1 MLSIG
6 TAITGMFPCIIELY
20 CMTVLMSVGFHDY
33 VAFLTSLALQW
44 GDKAP
49 APETLG
55 RLIQVKAAASIV
67 TYSGVW
73 LVFDFFGGS
82 AALALVVFC
91 IVAYSRFPER
101 VVQNKNLA
109 LLSRYRLYSALTFML
124 GTQCQIFII
133 FARFLIVEKFGYSV
147 SAIATLYLL
156 NATINIW
163 LAPRIGRLIGRWGE
177 RCALIFE
184 YIELIGVFIAYGL
197 VKIQRSPSVFMF

>member
-6 TAITGMFPCIIELY
+6 TAITDMFPCIIELY

-184 YIELIGVFIAYGL
+184 YIGLIGVFIAYGL

>member
-6 TAITGMFPCIIELY
+6 TAITDMFPCIIELY

-133 FARFLIVEKFGYSV
+133 FARFLILEKFGYSV

-163 LAPRIGRLIGRWGE
+163 LAPLIGRLIGRM
-177 RCALIFE
+177 IH
-184 YIELIGVFIAYGL
+184 
-197 VKIQRSPSVFMF
+197 

>member
-6 TAITGMFPCIIELY
+6 TAITDMFPCIIELY

-156 NATINIW
+156 NATAGMALNVPHNPSRGNEVIVGRAGAAIPAET
-163 LAPRIGRLIGRWGE
+163 APRYVSL
-177 RCALIFE
+177 
-184 YIELIGVFIAYGL
+184 GL
-197 VKIQRSPSVFMF
+197 DFQDRFPT

>member
-1 MLSIG
+1 
-6 TAITGMFPCIIELY
+6 
-20 CMTVLMSVGFHDY
+20 MTVLMFVGFHDC

-156 NATINIW
+156 NATAGMALNVPHNPSRGNEVIVGRAGAAIPAET
-163 LAPRIGRLIGRWGE
+163 APRYVSL
-177 RCALIFE
+177 
-184 YIELIGVFIAYGL
+184 GL
-197 VKIQRSPSVFMF
+197 DFQDRFPT

>member
-6 TAITGMFPCIIELY
+6 TAITDMFPCIIELY

-133 FARFLIVEKFGYSV
+133 FAGFLIVEKFGYSV

-184 YIELIGVFIAYGL
+184 YIGLIGVFIAYGL
-197 VKIQRSPSVFMF
+197 VKTQRSPSVFIF

>member
-6 TAITGMFPCIIELY
+6 TAITDMFPCIIELY
-20 CMTVLMSVGFHDY
+20 CMTVLMFVGFHDC

-133 FARFLIVEKFGYSV
+133 FAGFLIVEKFGYSV

-156 NATINIW
+156 NATAGMALNVPHNPSRGNEVIVGRAGAAIPAET
-163 LAPRIGRLIGRWGE
+163 APRYVSL
-177 RCALIFE
+177 
-184 YIELIGVFIAYGL
+184 GL
-197 VKIQRSPSVFMF
+197 DFQDRFPT

>member
-20 CMTVLMSVGFHDY
+20 CMTVLMSVVFHDY

-91 IVAYSRFPER
+91 IVVYSRFPER

-124 GTQCQIFII
+124 GTQC
-133 FARFLIVEKFGYSV
+133 
-147 SAIATLYLL
+147 
-156 NATINIW
+156 
-163 LAPRIGRLIGRWGE
+163 
-177 RCALIFE
+177 
-184 YIELIGVFIAYGL
+184 
-197 VKIQRSPSVFMF
+197 

>member
-1 MLSIG
+1 
-6 TAITGMFPCIIELY
+6 
-20 CMTVLMSVGFHDY
+20 MTVLMSVGFHDY

-156 NATINIW
+156 NATAGMALNVPHNSSRGNEVIVGRAGAAIPAET
-163 LAPRIGRLIGRWGE
+163 APHYVSL
-177 RCALIFE
+177 
-184 YIELIGVFIAYGL
+184 GL
-197 VKIQRSPSVFMF
+197 DFQDRFPT